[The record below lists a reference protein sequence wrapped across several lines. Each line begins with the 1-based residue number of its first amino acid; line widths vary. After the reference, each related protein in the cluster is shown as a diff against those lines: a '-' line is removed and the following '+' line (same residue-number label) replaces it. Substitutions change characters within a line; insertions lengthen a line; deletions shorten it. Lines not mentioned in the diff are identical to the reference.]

1 MYIVLIKDELW
12 NRLSCISSGEHMTSL
27 TVNPL
32 MFGERHDSTTYGSIT
47 NITNDNFTLT
57 ELFSGFCKGLV
68 NNLLR

>member
-1 MYIVLIKDELW
+1 
-12 NRLSCISSGEHMTSL
+12 MTTL